1 MPINLNEMSLKKK
14 VSLIPKNPGIYF
26 FKNKKNEIIYIGKAK
41 NLKNRVR
48 SYFNKSNQNTKN
60 QIMISKASDLEYLV
74 VNDEVEAIITEANMI
89 KEYKPKYN
97 IFLKDDKYFPYIM
110 ITNEPY
116 PKVEIIRKKNLIND
130 GNIYFG
136 PYTDVNYLREVV
148 KLLHKIFPIRTCSY
162 YIDDLS
168 IKNKKISLCLDYH
181 INKCDGPCEGLVSE
195 RKYNSMIQ
203 NIIKFLKGKNKEIKD
218 KTKSLMDEASKSL
231 EYEKAAKY
239 RNQLMALD
247 VFCRNQKKI
256 ANDFNNYDILNVA
269 IKDNDSIG
277 FVMRVRNGLLIGREK
292 FNIISSD
299 LSYEKSVNSFLIQY
313 YNTTF
318 DIPSE
323 IIINTALNDSDS
335 IEKWL
340 RSKKGKKVSILKPH
354 RGNKKKM
361 LDLCIKNS
369 EILLKDIIIKK
380 IKRKEYIPKTL
391 SELKEILS
399 MSVVPKHI
407 EAFDNSNLQGTS
419 AVAGMVCFING
430 KPLKK
435 EYRRFNI
442 KTVKGI
448 DDFESMREIIFRRYS
463 RQLKEQKVLPD
474 LILIDGGK
482 GQLSAAKSSL
492 DKLGLGYITI
502 IGLAKQLEEVYLPNS
517 SSPQNISKVS
527 PALYL
532 LRKIRDEVHR
542 YAISFHR
549 TKRTKN
555 TFKSVFNKI
564 SGLGPK
570 RIKKIWDVYDSIADL
585 KKDSIKNI
593 TNKTNIP
600 IDIIKKVK
608 SSI

>member
-247 VFCRNQKKI
+247 AFCRNQKKI
-256 ANDFNNYDILNVA
+256 ANDFNSYDILNVA